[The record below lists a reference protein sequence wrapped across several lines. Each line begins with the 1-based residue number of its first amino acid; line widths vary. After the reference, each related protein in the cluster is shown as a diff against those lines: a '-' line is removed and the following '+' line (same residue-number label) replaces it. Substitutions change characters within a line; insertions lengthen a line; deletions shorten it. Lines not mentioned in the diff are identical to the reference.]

1 MMDDLELLGE
11 MLKDTALAPT
21 KTDPYGKKIV
31 ILEEF
36 NNDPHPNYSLKVQ
49 NTPDEVLAIRA
60 DKFPAP
66 RHIFRNNKGECKRA
80 DYILIAH
87 TDTANWIIYIE
98 LKGGRSDSDKEIEQ
112 QLQGA
117 ECLVAYCRAVGRTF
131 WQCPSFLE
139 EKLYEQRFV
148 SIKNLKVSKTPT
160 RTLRNARLHDRPA
173 NMLKIDAPGSSL
185 QFNRL
190 IRKP

>member
-1 MMDDLELLGE
+1 MRDDLELLGE
-11 MLKDTALAPT
+11 MLKDTALAPAE
-21 KTDPYGKKIV
+21 TDPYGKKVV

-36 NNDPHPNYSLKVQ
+36 NNDPNPNYSLEVR
-49 NTPDEVLAIRA
+49 NTPDEILAIRA

-66 RHIFRNNKGECKRA
+66 RHIFKNNKGECKRA

-87 TDTANWIIYIE
+87 TDTTNWIIYIE
-98 LKGGRSDSDKEIEQ
+98 LKGSRSNSDREIEQ

-117 ECLVAYCRAVGRTF
+117 ECLVAYCRAVGRIF
-131 WQCPSFLE
+131 WQRPRFLE
-139 EKLYEQRFV
+139 EEFYEQRFV

-160 RTLRNARLHDRPA
+160 RTLRNAGLHDRPA
-173 NMLKIDAPGSSL
+173 NMLKINAPGSRL

-190 IRKP
+190 IGKP